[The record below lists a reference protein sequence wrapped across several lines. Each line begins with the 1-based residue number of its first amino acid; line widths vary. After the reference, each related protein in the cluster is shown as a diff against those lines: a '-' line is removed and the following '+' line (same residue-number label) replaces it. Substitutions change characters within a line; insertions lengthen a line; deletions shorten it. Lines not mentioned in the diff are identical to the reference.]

1 MIAPIIAGLVVAAL
15 GFMGWLFYI
24 APVGYEDDDG
34 WHEGEPKTDRD
45 RGWKPDDCSDYD
57 PL

>member
-1 MIAPIIAGLVVAAL
+1 MTAPIIVGLVVAAL

-34 WHEGEPKTDRD
+34 WHAGEPPCHTDFD
-45 RGWKPDDCSDYD
+45 GN
-57 PL
+57 